1 MQFKLDEWLA
11 FRCFIL
17 KRVRITST
25 EISIVYADPRELPYC
40 SLFKKNLGRLQLIV
54 YLCFFNFLNNTMKKG
69 KVKFFNSLKGFGFIQ
84 DLETGKDIFVHSSGL
99 QADIREGDMVV
110 FDVETGKKGLN
121 AVNVRLS

>member
-40 SLFKKNLGRLQLIV
+40 SLFKKNLALTAI
-54 YLCFFNFLNNTMKKG
+54 
-69 KVKFFNSLKGFGFIQ
+69 NSLALLF
-84 DLETGKDIFVHSSGL
+84 
-99 QADIREGDMVV
+99 
-110 FDVETGKKGLN
+110 
-121 AVNVRLS
+121 